1 MTRILV
7 IEDAASLR
15 SDIVEMLGFEGYE
28 VQGAENGRV
37 GVDTAR
43 QFHPDLIISDIM
55 MPLLDGYGVLAELR
69 EDPQTATIP
78 FIFLTAR
85 TDRLDVRQGMT
96 LGADDYVTKPFTI
109 AELMSAVRAR
119 LHKHAAIERNMA
131 RRMDNL
137 RGSIILALPHEM
149 RTPLNVILGF
159 SELILSDGLQVS
171 AEQTQ
176 EMAGH
181 INSAARRLYHL
192 IENYLTYAQTEIV
205 MSDPQARA
213 SYQAGVALY
222 PGEAIQL
229 CAGET
234 AAQHERSGDL
244 TVDLEAMSGIDL
256 SEDSARKIVRELID
270 NAFKFSEPG
279 TPVTLTGRPEDEGY
293 HLVITDCGR
302 GMTRQQ
308 LDEIGAYNQFE
319 RAQLEDQG
327 SGLGLVIA
335 LRLVELAHGRTNIT
349 STPGEGTQVHV
360 WLPVH
365 PE

>member
-28 VQGAENGRV
+28 VQGAENGRA
-37 GVDTAR
+37 GVEAAR

-85 TDRLDVRQGMT
+85 TDRMDVRQGMT

-119 LHKHAAIERNMA
+119 LHKHAAIERSMA

-159 SELILSDGLQVS
+159 SELMLTEGSEIT
-171 AEQTQ
+171 AAQTQ

-205 MSDPQARA
+205 LSDPQACA
-213 SYQAGVALY
+213 AYKAGVALY
-222 PGEAIQL
+222 PGEAIRL
-229 CAGET
+229 CADEV
-234 AAQHERSGDL
+234 AARHHRAGDL
-244 TVDLEAMSGIDL
+244 SVDLEAVSGIDL
-256 SEDSARKIVRELID
+256 SEDSACKIVHELID

-279 TPVTLTGRPEDEGY
+279 TPVLLTGCREDENY
-293 HLVITDCGR
+293 HLVISDHGR

-308 LDEIGAYNQFE
+308 IDEIGAYNQFE

-335 LRLVELAHGRTNIT
+335 LRLVELAHGHTRLT
-349 STPGEGTQVHV
+349 STHGEGTEVHV

-365 PE
+365 PG